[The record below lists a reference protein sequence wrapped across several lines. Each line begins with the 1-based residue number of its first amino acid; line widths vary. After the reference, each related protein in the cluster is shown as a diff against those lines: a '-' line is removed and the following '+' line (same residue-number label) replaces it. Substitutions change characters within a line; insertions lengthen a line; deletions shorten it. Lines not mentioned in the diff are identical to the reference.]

1 MGSYYG
7 KDGKRY
13 DTWGQQ
19 HEADARYEQH
29 LEQKKLLEEQ
39 NQLLSEQIKINIKI
53 EQEKQLREAQK
64 EKLQLMQM
72 EHEKEMR
79 ILKLFDDVGISKNT
93 FDTYLSKSIFT
104 DDYYSSTEKING
116 NIIYLEQLKTL
127 LEAIEDPFFD
137 MTKYF
142 KDEKLLDLEKEISA
156 DCYAVDKEEQV
167 AKRIEI
173 EQLKRKKKNAIILL
187 ILTSIFLIFIDF
199 AVVSNDNVY
208 FFFSLLTVINC
219 IVQVTFYI
227 KSLKKIDDIKVS
239 LDKPKL
245 DEKKYA
251 DKLKKLINDT
261 DKEIQIVK
269 KNLIS
274 MIEKPIN
281 DFNSFRF
288 SHYNSDIEKLL
299 MDIEF
304 NVTILGLG
312 FDYPGINN
320 SNKIKDGTIE
330 DYVTYFNDYKR

>member
-39 NQLLSEQIKINIKI
+39 NQLLSEQIKMNIKM

-79 ILKLFDDVGISKNT
+79 ILKLFDDVGISKNA

-104 DDYYSSTEKING
+104 DDYYSSTEKINV

-156 DCYAVDKEEQV
+156 DCYAVDEEEQV

-173 EQLKRKKKNAIILL
+173 EQLKRKKKNAIILP
-187 ILTSIFLIFIDF
+187 ILPTIFFTVISGIMI
-199 AVVSNDNVY
+199 SNDSESLFVY
-208 FFFSLLTVINC
+208 FPMLIP
-219 IVQVTFYI
+219 IVASVFYV
-227 KSLKKIDDIKVS
+227 KARNKIDEIKFS

-261 DKEIQIVK
+261 DKEIQIAK
-269 KNLIS
+269 KSLIS

-288 SHYNSDIEKLL
+288 NHYNSDVEKLL

-312 FDYPGINN
+312 FDYPSINK